1 MFGRQTTQPIP
12 VYMINGFLESG
23 KSSFY
28 IYTIGQPYFQTEGKT
43 LLILCEDGEV
53 FTGCN
58 IENGSYPLGNCAE
71 RTAIFKAVSEGR
83 RAFIAIAIA
92 GSSDGDFSAPCYP
105 CGACRQVMSEFCEGS
120 LRIILSDGAYTLDEL
135 LPKRFKL

>member
-1 MFGRQTTQPIP
+1 MTDKELFELA
-12 VYMINGFLESG
+12 VKAAENAYCKYSGFSVGAAL
-23 KSSFY
+23 
-28 IYTIGQPYFQTEGKT
+28 
-43 LLILCEDGEV
+43 LCEDGEV

-58 IENGSYPLGNCAE
+58 IENASYPLGNCAE